1 MPLPASNMASPE
13 QINKLRKKIAKEK
26 PKDKK
31 EKNEKKSSD
40 EIKLSFWEKIQ
51 RPFAGQDF
59 WEKIADKIEK
69 QENEQAMNQVKEKIT
84 GQAQAEVDDFNA
96 STKKLIEKVDSGDG
110 KQQLTQI
117 ELEAQSAFARLQE
130 QVQSETDFL
139 NIQEQVN
146 ILPNYSVSQLESGGY
161 EVDSPDGQ
169 VHSFETIEQLK
180 NYFNQEQLAQ
190 LDLPP
195 GYTLSEMITGGFE
208 IWPPPGAG
216 GEAHLFDTLEQVKAF
231 IDQEKNK
238 PATST
243 PSTTEQPTNDSNQ
256 ELLQQVENEQKIL
269 QDIHEEIDREEMV
282 LDNLIKLGHIE
293 NAKIIFDKFK
303 VHIENDYL
311 SDITPFQQKEII
323 ARLKSISESIP
334 QKPDIEPSS
343 FDAKVNEVLLTPEE
357 LEQLN
362 HGPSIDPRFPESKP
376 NPDQAPRAD
385 LAFSTH
391 QPEFEKNLASGNLNK
406 ASKNLKNLKSLLGQ
420 MGLTKDELGQAEQKI
435 ALLSKKLNQAKESE
449 TKNRAEIYQTRF
461 DNLKKDL
468 LEASSDKEK
477 KSVLSQLQEFID
489 MMELPF
495 DEKKPYY
502 DELAELKKPKTHGKI
517 LDQIETE
524 FADLIHAKIET
535 TTESENNAEQL
546 SNLFVKYGFWL
557 TPNPTSPNE
566 YQGLAH
572 IQGIIDNSEDLFR
585 RTASGKRLST
595 RDQQLLTYFETQDLD
610 KLKRLLKEAKQAGL
624 TEEKL
629 DKAA

>member
-1 MPLPASNMASPE
+1 
-13 QINKLRKKIAKEK
+13 
-26 PKDKK
+26 
-31 EKNEKKSSD
+31 
-40 EIKLSFWEKIQ
+40 
-51 RPFAGQDF
+51 
-59 WEKIADKIEK
+59 
-69 QENEQAMNQVKEKIT
+69 
-84 GQAQAEVDDFNA
+84 
-96 STKKLIEKVDSGDG
+96 
-110 KQQLTQI
+110 
-117 ELEAQSAFARLQE
+117 
-130 QVQSETDFL
+130 
-139 NIQEQVN
+139 
-146 ILPNYSVSQLESGGY
+146 
-161 EVDSPDGQ
+161 
-169 VHSFETIEQLK
+169 
-180 NYFNQEQLAQ
+180 
-190 LDLPP
+190 
-195 GYTLSEMITGGFE
+195 
-208 IWPPPGAG
+208 
-216 GEAHLFDTLEQVKAF
+216 
-231 IDQEKNK
+231 
-238 PATST
+238 
-243 PSTTEQPTNDSNQ
+243 
-256 ELLQQVENEQKIL
+256 
-269 QDIHEEIDREEMV
+269 
-282 LDNLIKLGHIE
+282 
-293 NAKIIFDKFK
+293 
-303 VHIENDYL
+303 
-311 SDITPFQQKEII
+311 
-323 ARLKSISESIP
+323 
-334 QKPDIEPSS
+334 
-343 FDAKVNEVLLTPEE
+343 
-357 LEQLN
+357 
-362 HGPSIDPRFPESKP
+362 
-376 NPDQAPRAD
+376 
-385 LAFSTH
+385 
-391 QPEFEKNLASGNLNK
+391 
-406 ASKNLKNLKSLLGQ
+406 